1 MNSAI
6 EQFRDF
12 AAGCGYELPQH
23 IEPGRFVRFGTNG
36 KRGDDSGYAKLF
48 PDLEG
53 GIVGDFKSGRV
64 ETWQAGTG
72 RAFTESETRAWRDK
86 VGSAKKDAERKR
98 QEQAAQAATKSQA
111 LWKAATPA
119 KSDNP
124 YLNRKGVSP
133 VLTLREID
141 ATAAAGILGY
151 VPKSDHKPLAGRVLI
166 APVKIGDL
174 ISTCELIDEGGG
186 KSAIAG
192 GTKGG
197 GYWAAQPLPEGNGE
211 GLTVQYGEGVAT
223 TLSAKE
229 ANGHISIAAL
239 SAGNFEQVAQ
249 HFSER
254 YPAARHV
261 ILADLVK
268 ETGEPDPRAIKAAQ
282 AICGLLA
289 IPDFGADRP
298 EGAKDFN
305 DLASRCGAEAVKRAI
320 EGASAPSAATP
331 LPEAQTPVSG
341 WPADLDE
348 AAYHGLAGEI
358 VQAIEPDT
366 ESDPA
371 AIMLQVLV
379 AFGALVGKGP
389 HFPIEGDEHHSNLF
403 ALIVGQSSKARKGT
417 SWGRVREIFSK
428 AIDWPPVVDG
438 LSSGEGLKYAV
449 RDRVTKEEPDSK
461 GFAKQVEID
470 PGVTDKRLLIVESE
484 FAQVLRQVSRAGNTL
499 SATIRSAWD
508 SGNLRTLT
516 KNDPVTATRAHIC
529 IVGHI
534 TDDELRAELTATDS
548 ANGFANRFLFM
559 GAKRSKLL
567 HFGGKPL
574 PHAVVSDLAG
584 RIAKAAGAAKT
595 LGAVK
600 MSADAR
606 SSWAATYEE
615 LSQGHPGLFGA
626 VTGRAEAQC
635 LRLAL
640 IYALMDERREIELP
654 HLLAALAIWERAAA
668 SARYIFRDSLG
679 DPIADEI
686 LRALR
691 SAGSEGMTRTA
702 ISKLFGKHQ
711 TAERIGAALSKLSRQ
726 GKVRSYKSKTAGAP
740 VETWAAA

>member
-6 EQFRDF
+6 NEFRD
-12 AAGCGYELPQH
+12 AIQSAGMNPPDT
-23 IEPGRFVRFGTNG
+23 IEPGKFHRFPGEG
-36 KRGDDSGYAKLF
+36 KRNGNTAGWCKLYH
-48 PDLEG
+48 DRIG
-53 GIVGDFKSGRV
+53 GIYGDHSTGF
-64 ETWQAGTG
+64 TADWQARREAPYTQAE
-72 RAFTESETRAWRDK
+72 REAFKCQAAE
-86 VGSAKKDAERKR
+86 AKAQAEAERKAK
-98 QEQAAQAATKSQA
+98 QSEAASK
-111 LWKAATPA
+111 
-119 KSDNP
+119 
-124 YLNRKGVSP
+124 
-133 VLTLREID
+133 
-141 ATAAAGILGY
+141 AAGICEAAK
-151 VPKSDHKPLAGRVLI
+151 PAPADHSYLVRKYIKPNGARLHNDALVIPMRAGGEIQSLQFIGPDGDKRFLSGGRVTGCYFSIGNPKGAAALCIAEGFATGATIHEATGLPVAVAFNAGNLGPVAKAMRERFTDLPLI
-166 APVKIGDL
+166 LCADDDVA
-174 ISTCELIDEGGG
+174 T
-186 KSAIAG
+186 
-192 GTKGG
+192 
-197 GYWAAQPLPEGNGE
+197 EGNPGI
-211 GLTVQYGEGVAT
+211 TKAT
-223 TLSAKE
+223 E
-229 ANGHISIAAL
+229 
-239 SAGNFEQVAQ
+239 
-249 HFSER
+249 
-254 YPAARHV
+254 AARAV
-261 ILADLVK
+261 
-268 ETGEPDPRAIKAAQ
+268 G
-282 AICGLLA
+282 GLLA
-289 IPDFGADRP
+289 IPDFGSDRP
-298 EGAKDFN
+298 AHATDFN
-305 DLASRCGAEAVKRAI
+305 DLHQSHGLDAVKRAI
-320 EGASAPSAATP
+320 AGASAPSAATP
-331 LPEAQTPVSG
+331 LPKAQTPVSG
-341 WPADLDE
+341 WPANLDE

-358 VQAIEPDT
+358 VRAIEPDT

-379 AFGALVGKGP
+379 AFGGLVGKGP

-606 SSWAATYEE
+606 SVWAATYEE

-726 GKVRSYKSKTAGAP
+726 GKVRSYKSKTEGAP